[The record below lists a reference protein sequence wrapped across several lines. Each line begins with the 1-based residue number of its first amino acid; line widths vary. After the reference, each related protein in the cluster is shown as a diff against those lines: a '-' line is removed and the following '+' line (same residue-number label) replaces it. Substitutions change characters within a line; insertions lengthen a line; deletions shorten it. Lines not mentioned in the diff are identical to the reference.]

1 MARTAPVVPRVPLP
15 EPALGVI
22 YALLAYGAWGLMPL
36 YWKAIAWMPAE
47 QIVAH
52 RVIWSL
58 LVLAVLLAW
67 FGRFDALRRVF
78 IDFRLLRWLLV
89 SAVLI
94 SINWLVFVWAV
105 ANERLLQAS
114 LGYFINPLINILL
127 GFVFLQERLNRWQG
141 LAVALATLGVLWQTL
156 AVGVIPWV
164 SLALAGSF
172 GFYCLVR
179 KMAPV
184 DGLLGLA
191 AETLLLVPPALLF
204 LLWVDGNGAMF
215 LSQGVAGALLITQAG
230 LITALPLLWFAN
242 GARRLRY
249 TTLGF
254 IQYLAP
260 TGHLLLGL
268 WFGEVFTSDHA
279 ISFGLIW
286 LALALYT
293 GETIRSRPR
302 AAA

>member
-1 MARTAPVVPRVPLP
+1 MARTEPVVPRAPLP
-15 EPALGVI
+15 ESALGVI

-36 YWKAIAWMPAE
+36 YWKAIAWLPAD

-78 IDFRLLRWLLV
+78 ADFRLLRWLLV

-105 ANERLLQAS
+105 AHERLLQAS
-114 LGYFINPLINILL
+114 LGYFINPLFNILL

-156 AVGVIPWV
+156 AVGVVPWV

-172 GFYCLVR
+172 GLYGLVR

-191 AETLLLVPPALLF
+191 AETLLLVPPALLY
-204 LLWVDGNGAMF
+204 LLWVDGDGAMWF
-215 LSQGVAGALLITQAG
+215 SHGTAGALLITQAG

-242 GARRLRY
+242 AARRLRY

-268 WFGEVFTSDHA
+268 WFGEVFTAEHA

-293 GETIRSRPR
+293 GETLRSRPR
-302 AAA
+302 T